1 MNKYGY
7 SFGSSQLELAVTVW
21 SEGMQE
27 KKLPFELS
35 FVYPTSLKSEPI
47 IPMIPRMALSVFS
60 TFRKSQLADPLQMCP
75 FF

>member
-7 SFGSSQLELAVTVW
+7 SFGSSQLELAVRAW

-27 KKLPFELS
+27 KKLPFELR
-35 FVYPTSLKSEPI
+35 FVYPASLKSEPI
-47 IPMIPRMALSVFS
+47 IPRSPRMALSIVS
-60 TFRKSQLADPLQMCP
+60 TFRKSHLADPLQMRH